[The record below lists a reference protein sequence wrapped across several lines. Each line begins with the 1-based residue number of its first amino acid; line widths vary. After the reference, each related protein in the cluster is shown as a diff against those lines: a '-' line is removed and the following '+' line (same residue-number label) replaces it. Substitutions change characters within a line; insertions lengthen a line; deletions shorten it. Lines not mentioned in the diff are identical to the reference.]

1 MGTFHNNKSELHGIT
16 VVVETEDGEVY
27 VGRCDDM
34 DDQRILLMDVDS
46 HRDGDEG
53 RSTAEYLDR
62 AARFG
67 VWKKFDRLVIPRAR
81 ATAVHPLGQLAG
93 E

>member
-16 VVVETEDGEVY
+16 VVVETEDGEVF

-34 DDQRILLMDVDS
+34 DEQRILLMDVDS
-46 HRDGDEG
+46 HRDGDG
-53 RSTAEYLDR
+53 DCTTAEYLDR

-67 VWKKFDRLVIPRAR
+67 VWKKHDRLVIARAR
-81 ATAVHPLGQLAG
+81 ATAVRPLGELAG
-93 E
+93 